1 MMTLNEIYKTNEID
15 GIPVTLLG
23 IENLVAT
30 FQDIDGNEIEIQ
42 VDCRIESV
50 PKNSRSRL
58 YFPIAQLKGFK
69 MIIRIE
75 IKTVDGI
82 KWERITGVG
91 GTHESGIPCLVAD
104 IVARDFTNKG
114 YAVDNVKWNFSQ
126 GLL

>member
-1 MMTLNEIYKTNEID
+1 MTKGVTGLDDNSNREVKSLRVLGEVKMMSLNEIYKTNEID

-58 YFPIAQLKGFK
+58 YFPIA
-69 MIIRIE
+69 
-75 IKTVDGI
+75 
-82 KWERITGVG
+82 
-91 GTHESGIPCLVAD
+91 
-104 IVARDFTNKG
+104 
-114 YAVDNVKWNFSQ
+114 
-126 GLL
+126 

>member
-1 MMTLNEIYKTNEID
+1 MMTLNDIYKTNEID

-30 FQDIDGNEIEIQ
+30 FEDVDGNEIEIQ

-69 MIIRIE
+69 MSSSKKFVE
-75 IKTVDGI
+75 CKDCGFEVVPNEDGTCYNCSEPMEL
-82 KWERITGVG
+82 K
-91 GTHESGIPCLVAD
+91 
-104 IVARDFTNKG
+104 K
-114 YAVDNVKWNFSQ
+114 
-126 GLL
+126 

>member
-58 YFPIAQLKGFK
+58 YFPIA
-69 MIIRIE
+69 
-75 IKTVDGI
+75 
-82 KWERITGVG
+82 
-91 GTHESGIPCLVAD
+91 
-104 IVARDFTNKG
+104 
-114 YAVDNVKWNFSQ
+114 
-126 GLL
+126 

>member
-1 MMTLNEIYKTNEID
+1 MMTLNDIYKTNEID

-30 FQDIDGNEIEIQ
+30 FEDVDGNEIEID
-42 VDCRIESV
+42 VDCSIESV
-50 PKNSRSRL
+50 PKNKRSRL

-114 YAVDNVKWNFSQ
+114 YAVDDVKWNFSQ